1 MKTNEAHYL
10 RAQQERAEGTSG
22 SGSLRFMNRNVL
34 VTGAAKGIGAAIA
47 SQFVREGAHVL
58 GVDVDAAGLE
68 SLRTRVGNMPGRFSP
83 LVADITE
90 VKDHAE
96 IVAQASQG
104 QALDVLVNN
113 AAVFLLDGPNA
124 SEYQWARTMDVN
136 LVAPAKLTAAA
147 VSALALS
154 RHAAVVNIAS
164 ISGHVAGSLRWTY
177 NAAKG
182 GVLAL
187 TKCQAL
193 DLARDQIRV
202 NSVSP
207 GYTWTDVLDRSV
219 GGKRDEWDPIYGA
232 FGMMNRCAEPAEIAT
247 AVAFLAS
254 DDASFI
260 TGTDLLVDGGLVGM
274 SPDGHHDLK
283 FES

>member
-1 MKTNEAHYL
+1 MKNKEDYL
-10 RAQQERAEGTSG
+10 RAQRERAEGTSG
-22 SGSLRFMNRNVL
+22 SGSLRFVNRRVL

-47 SQFVREGAHVL
+47 SQFIREGARVV
-58 GVDVDAAGLE
+58 GVDLDANGLE
-68 SLRTRVGNMPGRFSP
+68 TLQAHVGDLPGSFIP
-83 LVADITE
+83 LVADITDVE
-90 VKDHAE
+90 GHPD
-96 IVAQASQG
+96 IVAHASQG
-104 QALDVLVNN
+104 EALDVLVNN
-113 AAVFLLDGPNA
+113 AAVFLLDGPEA
-124 SEYQWARTMDVN
+124 TDYQWARTMDVN

-147 VSALALS
+147 VAALAQS

-193 DLARDQIRV
+193 DLARDGIRV

-219 GGKRDEWDPIYGA
+219 GGNRDEWDPIYGA

-274 SPDGHHDLK
+274 SPDGHHDFK